1 MKGRVHGF
9 QLLCSLHEMDISC
22 SGECPSNWL
31 PWWQCYTYS
40 ERHGSLRAILIQT
53 STLKYVLLY
62 HVSYKVY
69 CLCLL
74 KSVYCYVV
82 YLQKESN
89 LMQSLC
95 LPFLF
100 TFSPASFNLMSVQIK
115 PIESHNRILWTY
127 KLHVIL
133 QNMPILWK
141 QIVVVHLM

>member
-1 MKGRVHGF
+1 MTSKSPPTVSHFFLQGH
-9 QLLCSLHEMDISC
+9 
-22 SGECPSNWL
+22 
-31 PWWQCYTYS
+31 TYS
-40 ERHGSLRAILIQT
+40 NKPTNLSNAIPYEPSIETHESLRAILIQT

-133 QNMPILWK
+133 QNMPIL
-141 QIVVVHLM
+141 

>member
-1 MKGRVHGF
+1 M
-9 QLLCSLHEMDISC
+9 SDMDIKKINVGGNSKMIK
-22 SGECPSNWL
+22 SAILQLYKHHYIE
-31 PWWQCYTYS
+31 TH
-40 ERHGSLRAILIQT
+40 ESLRAILIQT

-133 QNMPILWK
+133 QNMPIL
-141 QIVVVHLM
+141 